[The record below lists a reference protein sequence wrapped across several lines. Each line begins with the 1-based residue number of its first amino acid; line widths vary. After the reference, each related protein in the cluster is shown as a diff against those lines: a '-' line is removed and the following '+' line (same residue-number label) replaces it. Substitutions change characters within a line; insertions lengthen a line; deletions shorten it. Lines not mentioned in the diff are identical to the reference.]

1 MKTIISLLSI
11 IIITTSGFSQTQT
24 ATELVKNKIETGID
38 AKAISADGIIL
49 YAQDILPAFYVANN
63 YSLAWDNEQNRI
75 DLIESLE
82 NSFKEGLIPDDYH
95 LEKIKKLFSETKSNA
110 NPDKVADLDLL
121 MTDAVLL
128 YATNLIIG
136 KVDQSKIVEGW
147 DVPPNKLPKNDG
159 ISLNKALNSNDIAE
173 ALNNLKPDNF
183 MYVHMRNGLKRYREI
198 AMKGG
203 WPQVPNGNVLKL
215 NVIDARVLLLR
226 KYLIITGDLSAST
239 NSENDSVFDM
249 NVENAVKQ
257 FQFRHNLNEDG
268 VVGKGTLEM
277 INIPIEKRIDELR
290 INMER
295 ARWVFHHLPEDFM
308 VVNIAGYNVR
318 RLTDDSI
325 VFYSKVIVGKHFHET
340 PIFKGKLSYIVINPT
355 WTLPYSITIK
365 ETLPKLQK
373 NPNYLTEKNMIIMD
387 RTGKEIDPSTINFNT
402 LSKNNFPYTVRQKAG
417 PHNALGQVKF
427 IFPNQYAV
435 YLHDTPVRSLFS
447 REERA
452 FSHGCIRLDKKW
464 ELLMNLMDDPEVWNM
479 NKINEI
485 VASGKTTRV
494 NLKSPIEI
502 LLLYWTAGADKK
514 NKLYFDKDV
523 YNRDASVLE
532 ELNKPVAFKKVA
544 KL

>member
-173 ALNNLKPDNF
+173 ALNNLKPGNF

-514 NKLYFDKDV
+514 TNCILTRMFIIGM
-523 YNRDASVLE
+523 
-532 ELNKPVAFKKVA
+532 PVCWKNLINLWRLRK
-544 KL
+544 

>member
-173 ALNNLKPDNF
+173 ALNNLKPGNF

>member
-1 MKTIISLLSI
+1 
-11 IIITTSGFSQTQT
+11 
-24 ATELVKNKIETGID
+24 
-38 AKAISADGIIL
+38 
-49 YAQDILPAFYVANN
+49 
-63 YSLAWDNEQNRI
+63 
-75 DLIESLE
+75 
-82 NSFKEGLIPDDYH
+82 
-95 LEKIKKLFSETKSNA
+95 
-110 NPDKVADLDLL
+110 
-121 MTDAVLL
+121 
-128 YATNLIIG
+128 
-136 KVDQSKIVEGW
+136 
-147 DVPPNKLPKNDG
+147 
-159 ISLNKALNSNDIAE
+159 LNSNDIAE
-173 ALNNLKPDNF
+173 ALNNLKPGNF

>member
-75 DLIESLE
+75 DLVESLE

-173 ALNNLKPDNF
+173 ALNNLKPGNF

>member
-173 ALNNLKPDNF
+173 ALNNLKPGNF

-452 FSHGCIRLDKKW
+452 FSHGCIRIDKKW
-464 ELLMNLMDDPEVWNM
+464 ELLMNLMDDSEVWNM

>member
-173 ALNNLKPDNF
+173 ALNNLKPGNF

-226 KYLIITGDLSAST
+226 KYLFITGDLSAST